1 MGADYPAKRRPTMKI
16 ISHTVKPKIPAPL
29 ASLEEMAHNLWL
41 SWNFEAITLF
51 MRLDYDIWL
60 QSNQNPAKMLGMVSQ
75 ERYDAMAQDD
85 SYLAALKA
93 VEEKFSRYKESEPW
107 YKGEHRGVVAYFS
120 MEYGMDVSLP
130 TYSGGLG
137 ILSGDHM
144 KASSDMGLPL
154 VGIGLLYRQGY
165 FKQYLNPD
173 GFQQESYPENDWYNM
188 PVHRCLGPDGKPVLI
203 SVEMAG
209 RGVAAQLWRVEVGRA
224 ALYLLDTNIEENGVE
239 DREITAALYGGDAET
254 RIRQEILLGVGG
266 IRALRALGVDVKAT
280 HMNEGHSAFLA
291 LERVREI
298 MTERSF
304 TFEEAVQAIWPTN
317 IFTTH
322 TPVPAG
328 NERFGLDLMEKY
340 FRPWAQQLGVEWKD
354 FLALGREKPEDPNE
368 PFCMTIFALKMS
380 AYANGVA
387 VLHGVVSRKM
397 WAGLWPGLPEAEVP
411 IGSITNGVHPRTWA
425 SHNMLELLD
434 RYFGPRF
441 YEEPAN
447 LDMWDRLDRISDE
460 ELWRTHERRRE
471 RLVVFARDRLR
482 RAMRLSGAS
491 EGALHRAEDVLSPYA
506 ITISFARRFA
516 TYKRGNL
523 LLRDPERLLRLI
535 TDAQRPVQIIFA
547 GKAHPHDLPGK
558 EIIKE
563 LVHFSR
569 REEVQSR
576 IIFLE
581 DYDMTMAR
589 YLTSGSDVWL
599 NTPRRPLEASATS
612 GMKAGVNGVL
622 NCSVLDGWWAEGY
635 RPEAGWAIGSGE
647 EYQDQELQDRIESE
661 ALYDL
666 LEHEIV
672 PLFYQRG
679 RDSLPRE
686 WIKRMKASMRLIGQE
701 FSTHRMLK
709 EYSEQFYLP
718 ALANGRRL
726 EDEGYLPAK
735 ELAAYLAKARRA
747 WRDISVT
754 ELRADARPVMERGD
768 TVVVSALVDLAG
780 LEPAEAAVELYHG
793 SMTMQDGIVD
803 AARTEMRAFERK
815 GKAWEYRVSVACDK
829 TGQHGYSVRVLP
841 KHPAL
846 VSPYVPGLVRWA

>member
-1 MGADYPAKRRPTMKI
+1 MKI
-16 ISHTVKPKIPAPL
+16 ISHTVKPKIPAAL
-29 ASLEEMAHNLWL
+29 SSLEEMAHNLWL

-51 MRLDYDIWL
+51 MRLDYDVWL
-60 QSNQNPAKMLGMVSQ
+60 QSNQNPARMLGMVSQ
-75 ERYDAMAQDD
+75 ERYDELAQDD
-85 SYLAALKA
+85 SYIAALKM
-93 VEEKFSRYKESEPW
+93 VEERFDRYKNGECW
-107 YKGEHRGVVAYFS
+107 YKGDHEGIVAYFS
-120 MEYGMDVSLP
+120 MEYGLDVSLP
-130 TYSGGLG
+130 VYSGGLG

-154 VGIGLLYRQGY
+154 VGVGLLYRQGY

-188 PVHRCLGPDGKPVLI
+188 PVHRCLGSDGAPILI
-203 SVEMAG
+203 AVEMAG
-209 RGVAAQLWRVEVGRA
+209 RTIAAQIWEVKVGRSS
-224 ALYLLDTNIEENGVE
+224 LYLLDTNIEENSGE
-239 DREITAALYGGDAET
+239 DREITAALYGGNSET

-266 IRALRALGVDVKAT
+266 IRALRALGIDVAVT

-291 LERVREI
+291 LERVHEI
-298 MTERSF
+298 MVEKSF
-304 TFEEAVQAIWPTN
+304 SFAEAVQAVWPTN

-328 NERFGLDLMEKY
+328 NERFGIDLMDKY
-340 FRPWAQQLGVEWKD
+340 FRSWAQLLGLEWKD
-354 FLALGREKPEDPNE
+354 FLALGRENPDDMNE
-368 PFCMTIFALKMS
+368 SFCMTIFALKLA

-387 VLHGVVSRKM
+387 KLHGEVSREM
-397 WAGLWPGLPEAEVP
+397 WAPLWPGLPREEVP
-411 IGSITNGVHPRTWA
+411 ISSITNGIHPRTWA

-447 LDMWDRLDRISDE
+447 LDMWDRLDRVSDE

-471 RLVVFARDRLR
+471 RLVVFARDRLKKGMKR
-482 RAMRLSGAS
+482 SGAS
-491 EGALHRAEDVLSPYA
+491 EDAIRRAEDVLSPYA

-523 LLRDPERLLRLI
+523 LLRDPDRLLRLI
-535 TDAQRPVQIIFA
+535 SDKERPVQFIFA

-558 EIIKE
+558 ELIKE

-569 REEVQSR
+569 REDVQSR

-589 YLTSGSDVWL
+589 YLTAGSDVWL
-599 NTPRRPLEASATS
+599 NTPRRPLEASGTS

-622 NCSVLDGWWAEGY
+622 NCSILDGWWAEGY
-635 RPEAGWAIGSGE
+635 SPDVGWAIGSGE
-647 EYQDQELQDRIESE
+647 EYLDDELQDRIESE

-679 RDSLPRE
+679 RDGLPRE
-686 WIKRMKASMRLIGQE
+686 WIRRMKASIKSIGQD

-709 EYSEQFYLP
+709 EYSENYYFP
-718 ALANGRRL
+718 ALDNHRKLAQA
-726 EDEGYLPAK
+726 DYAPAK
-735 ELAAYLAKARRA
+735 DVAAYLVKAHKA
-747 WRDISVT
+747 WPAIEISD
-754 ELRADARPVMERGD
+754 LHADAKPIMERGD
-768 TVVVSALVDLAG
+768 KVTVSVLVDLGG
-780 LEPAEAAVELYHG
+780 LEPAEAAVEVYHG
-793 SMTMQDGIVD
+793 SVTLQDGIVKPE
-803 AARTEMRAFERK
+803 RCEMQAVEKK
-815 GKAWEYRVSVACDK
+815 GKAWQYSVTIACDH

-846 VSPYVPGLVRWA
+846 VSPYVPGLIKWA

>member
-1 MGADYPAKRRPTMKI
+1 MTI
-16 ISHTVKPKIPAPL
+16 ISHTVKPKIPTALAPL
-29 ASLEEMAHNLWL
+29 DEIAHNLWL

-51 MRLDYDIWL
+51 MRLDYDVWL
-60 QSNQNPAKMLGMVSQ
+60 KSNQNPAKMLGMVSQ
-75 ERYDAMAQDD
+75 ARYDELAQDD
-85 SYLAALKA
+85 SYLAALKE
-93 VEEKFSRYKESEPW
+93 VEEKFERYKNGESW
-107 YKGEHRGVVAYFS
+107 YKGEHKGAVAYFS
-120 MEYGMDVSLP
+120 MEYGLDVSLP

-154 VGIGLLYRQGY
+154 VGVGLLYRQGY

-188 PVHRCLGPDGKPVLI
+188 PVYRCLDPKGEPILI
-203 SVEMAG
+203 GVDMAG
-209 RGVAAQLWRVEVGRA
+209 KAVAAQIWEVRVGRSS
-224 ALYLLDTNIEENGVE
+224 LFLLDTNIEANAPEE
-239 DREITAALYGGDAET
+239 RSITAALYGGDAET
-254 RIRQEILLGVGG
+254 RVRQEILLGVGG
-266 IRALRALGVDVKAT
+266 IRALRALGVDVSVT

-291 LERVREI
+291 LERIREL
-298 MTERSF
+298 MVERSF
-304 TFEEAVQAIWPTN
+304 TFAEAMQAIWMTN

-328 NERFGLDLMEKY
+328 NERFGIDLMEKY
-340 FRPWAQQLGVEWKD
+340 FRSWAQQLGLEWKD
-354 FLALGREKPEDPNE
+354 FLALGRERPEDPSE
-368 PFCMTIFALKMS
+368 PFCMTVFALKLS

-387 VLHGVVSRKM
+387 ALHGLVSRKM
-397 WAGLWPGLPEAEVP
+397 WAGLWPGLPGEEVP
-411 IGSITNGVHPRTWA
+411 ISSITNGIHPRTWA
-425 SHNMLELLD
+425 SHNLLELLD

-447 LDMWDRLDRISDE
+447 LDMWDRMDRISDE

-471 RLVVFARDRLR
+471 RLVVFARDRFTQ
-482 RAMRLSGAS
+482 AMKRSGAS
-491 EGALHRAEDVLSPYA
+491 EGVLRRAEDVLSPYA

-523 LLRDPERLLRLI
+523 LLRDPDRLLRLI
-535 TDAQRPVQIIFA
+535 SDKDRPVQIIFA

-558 EIIKE
+558 ELIKE

-599 NTPRRPLEASATS
+599 NTPRRPLEASGTS
-612 GMKAGVNGVL
+612 GMKAGINGVL
-622 NCSVLDGWWAEGY
+622 NCSILDGWWAEGY
-635 RPEAGWAIGSGE
+635 GPDVGWAIGSGE
-647 EYQDQELQDRIESE
+647 EYKDEELQDRIESE

-679 RDSLPRE
+679 RDGLPRD
-686 WIKRMKASMRLIGQE
+686 WIRMMKASMKSIGQR

-709 EYSEQFYLP
+709 EYSERFYFP
-718 ALANGRRL
+718 ALENGRRL
-726 EDEGYLPAK
+726 SEAGFVPAK
-735 ELAAYLAKARRA
+735 ELAAYLAKARKA
-747 WRDISVT
+747 WPAIAVA
-754 ELRADARPVMERGD
+754 ELKTDAKPIMERGD
-768 TVVVSALVDLAG
+768 KVTISALVDLGG
-780 LEPAEAAVELYHG
+780 LEPSEANVELYYG
-793 SMTMQDGIVD
+793 SITMQEGISN
-803 AARTEMRAFERK
+803 AARLEMSAAARK
-815 GKAWEYRVSVACDK
+815 GKAWEYRVTVTCDM
-829 TGQHGYSVRVLP
+829 TGQQGYSVRVLP

-846 VSPYVPGLVRWA
+846 ATPYVPGLVKWA